1 MVSITVTGATI
12 TKGYK
17 GADAIEEIKNGIRFR
32 IAVRDEKGR
41 WIYQTCH
48 IEDPYLLEKVKM
60 MGLRAGLDIDFLASM
75 RAVKIKEDKRTRDL
89 SVFLIRHIEFGR
101 PREVNN
107 LRSQT
112 DMKKKQSVSD
122 TNNLSRFEENKSANY
137 ISMLSSSDKSQ
148 TDLKSSKEEGFSIS
162 SLPGF
167 LGYEVL
173 EGRDEWTDFKT

>member
-17 GADAIEEIKNGIRFR
+17 GADAIEEINNGIRFR

-101 PREVNN
+101 PREVSDQR
-107 LRSQT
+107 LQT
-112 DMKKKQSVSD
+112 EMKKMQPVSD
-122 TNNLSRFEENKSANY
+122 ANNLSQFEESKSANY
-137 ISMLSSSDKSQ
+137 LNMVSSSDKSQ
-148 TDLKSSKEEGFSIS
+148 TDLKSPKEKCFNIS

-173 EGRDEWTDFKT
+173 EGRDEWTDFKM

>member
-101 PREVNN
+101 PREVSDQ
-107 LRSQT
+107 RPQT
-112 DMKKKQSVSD
+112 EMKKMQPVSD
-122 TNNLSRFEENKSANY
+122 ANNFSRFEENKSANY
-137 ISMLSSSDKSQ
+137 LNMVSTSDKSQ
-148 TDLKSSKEEGFSIS
+148 TDVKSPKEKGFSIS